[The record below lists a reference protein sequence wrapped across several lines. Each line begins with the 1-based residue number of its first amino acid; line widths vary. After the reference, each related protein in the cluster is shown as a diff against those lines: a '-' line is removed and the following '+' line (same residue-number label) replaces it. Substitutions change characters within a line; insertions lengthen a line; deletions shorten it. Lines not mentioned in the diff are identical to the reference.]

1 MSHSLNT
8 TTTSS
13 SNFRT
18 VFVSALREYEKK
30 TKTDLHTHPL
40 ATQLQS
46 CQSSTDIL
54 AVLHD
59 KVNEFD
65 QSRSHNERLSSWL
78 GPTINVLYAFSAT
91 LGEGIFSPAKVISA
105 GVGVLLM
112 AAKDVDASQDALA
125 DLFECIENFFK
136 RLESY
141 TEVPPTSAMTD
152 MIVKIMVEVLNI
164 FAIATKEMKQ
174 GRAKKFFKKLVGRK
188 DIEDALRRLDKL
200 TQEEA
205 RMAAAQIL
213 RLTHSVDD
221 KVKVVDD
228 KVTGVGNQM
237 KSVDD
242 KMKNMDNKMD
252 IVLNDGV
259 DAKAVLQQTSK
270 SVGDVKWNQLRDS
283 LRRWVNPPDPS
294 TNHNIACDIHH
305 GGTAEWFYQGSIFAE
320 WKSTGSLLWIYG
332 KRMLFIL
339 FPDHALITIC
349 VHSRLRQ
356 ERPVDIASLHEAGS
370 ALMAYFYFDFGDL
383 HKQHRRNLLPSLLIQ
398 LSAQSRPCCDILSLL
413 YSEHDNGEKKPSDSV
428 MIRCL
433 KDMLATLRPQP
444 VYIILDA
451 LDECPNWP
459 GIPSPREQVLALV
472 KELADLHLPHLH
484 TCVTSRP
491 EFDIRATLTPSAHYR
506 VSLHDE
512 SGQKNDIINYVNF
525 VVYSDSETMM
535 KKWREDEK
543 KMVVEALSEK
553 ADGMFRWA
561 FCQLDTL
568 RQCLPSS
575 VRQTLE
581 ELPESLDETYER
593 ILMDIKK
600 TNSAHTYR
608 MLQCL
613 AVAIRPLYVAELAEL
628 LALDF
633 NATKGGIPELNP
645 NWRWED
651 HEQAVLSTCSS
662 LITIV
667 TAGDYQVVQFSH
679 FSVKEFLMSDRLATP
694 TKDLYRYHIV
704 AEDANTLIA
713 RACLSVLLR
722 NPVDEDGTTTA
733 PLARYAAQHW
743 VTHAQV
749 ENVASRIRDGMESL
763 FDPDKPYFSAWVKLY
778 GIAHSDWV
786 DDLESQMLS
795 RAAPLYYAALC
806 GFHEIVERLALK
818 YPQYTNVICG
828 RTGTALHSASVEGH
842 VAVVRS
848 LLKRGVD
855 VDVRGIVGQS
865 PLQLAS
871 REGHLNV
878 VQCLL
883 DHGADANFRSD
894 AFWTPL
900 IYAATWGTLE
910 IVRVL
915 LEHNVDVNSQDEEG
929 LTAIHRLLFGG
940 ICDSRSNYPQIVRL
954 LLEHGAD
961 PNIQDNERR
970 TPLHLVSSS
979 SSELVLSFR
988 LEIARILLAH
998 GSDVNAEDEWGRT
1011 PLQFALE
1018 KGQDEIVQLLSDYC
1032 SK

>member
-1 MSHSLNT
+1 MSQT
-8 TTTSS
+8 PFTST
-13 SNFRT
+13 SNFRAL
-18 VFVSALREYEKK
+18 FVSALTEYEKK

-40 ATQLQS
+40 STQLQS
-46 CQSSTDIL
+46 CQSSSDII

-78 GPTINVLYAFSAT
+78 APTINVLYAFSAT

-105 GVGVLLM
+105 GVGVLLL
-112 AAKDVDASQDALA
+112 AAKDVNASQEVLA
-125 DLFECIENFFK
+125 GLFEGIENFFK

-141 TEVPPTSAMTD
+141 TEVPPTDAMTD
-152 MIVKIMVEVLNI
+152 IIVKIMVEVLNI

-174 GRAKKFFKKLVGRK
+174 GRAKKFFKKLVGRQ
-188 DIEDALRRLDKL
+188 DIEDALARLDIL

-213 RLTHSVDD
+213 RLTRSVNV

-228 KVTGVGNQM
+228 KVTVVGNQM
-237 KSVDD
+237 KNVD
-242 KMKNMDNKMD
+242 KKMD
-252 IVLNDGV
+252 IVLNDGI

-270 SVGDVKWNQLRDS
+270 SVNDVKWNQLRDN
-283 LRRWVNPPDPS
+283 LRRWVTPPDPS

-305 GGTAEWFYQGSIFAE
+305 GGTAEWFYQGSTFAE
-320 WKSTGSLLWIYG
+320 WKSIGSLLWIYG
-332 KRMLFIL
+332 KPGSGKSIL
-339 FPDHALITIC
+339 CSTII
-349 VHSRLRQ
+349 Q
-356 ERPVDIASLHEAGS
+356 DIASLRKAGS
-370 ALMAYFYFDFGDL
+370 ALMVYFYFDFRDL
-383 HKQHRRNLLPSLLIQ
+383 DKQHRRNLLPSLLIQ
-398 LSAQSRPCCDILSLL
+398 LSAQSRPCCDILSHL
-413 YSEHDNGEKKPSDSV
+413 YSAHDNGEQKPSDSV

-433 KDMLATLRPQP
+433 KDMLTILNPQP

-472 KELADLHLPHLH
+472 KELVGPHLPHLH
-484 TCVTSRP
+484 ICVTSRP
-491 EFDIRATLTPSAHYR
+491 EFDIRATLTPLAHHR

-512 SGQKNDIINYVNF
+512 SGQKKDIVDYLNS

-535 KKWREDEK
+535 KRWREDDK

-553 ADGMFRWA
+553 ADGMFRWV

-568 RQCLPSS
+568 RHCLPSG

-593 ILMDIKK
+593 IVMDIKK
-600 TNSAHTYR
+600 TNSAHAYR

-613 AVAIRPLYVAELAEL
+613 AVAIRPLSVAELAEL
-628 LALDF
+628 LAFDF

-667 TAGDYQVVQFSH
+667 PAYGSHSPVVQFSH
-679 FSVKEFLMSDRLATP
+679 FSVKEFLMSDRLSTP
-694 TKDLYRYHIV
+694 TKNLSRFHIV
-704 AEDANTLIA
+704 PEDANTLIA

-722 NPVDEDGTTTA
+722 DPVGEDNTATA
-733 PLARYAAQHW
+733 PLARYAAEYW

-749 ENVASRIRDGMESL
+749 ENVASRIRNGMEYL
-763 FDPDKPYFSAWVKLY
+763 FDPDRPYFSAWVKLY
-778 GIAHSDWV
+778 RVVHSNWKY
-786 DDLESQMLS
+786 DLRRIMLPS
-795 RAAPLYYAALC
+795 ATPLYYAALC

-818 YPQYTNVICG
+818 YPQYTNAISG
-828 RTGTALHSASVEGH
+828 RTGTALHSASVEGQ
-842 VAVVRS
+842 VEVVRS
-848 LLKRGVD
+848 LLKYGADVDARGV
-855 VDVRGIVGQS
+855 VGQS

-871 REGHLNV
+871 HRGHLNV
-878 VQCLL
+878 VRCLL
-883 DHGADANFRSD
+883 DHGADAEFRSD
-894 AFWTPL
+894 VRMTPL
-900 IYAATWGTLE
+900 AYAASLGTLE

-915 LEHNVDVNSQDEEG
+915 LEHNVDVNSQDKAG
-929 LTAIHRLLFGG
+929 LTPIHRLLLEGG
-940 ICDSRSNYPQIVRL
+940 FSTSRSDHPQIVRL

-961 PNIQDNERR
+961 PNIRDNRHR
-970 TPLHLVSSS
+970 TALHLVPSWGLMSSWD
-979 SSELVLSFR
+979 LVLSLR
-988 LEIARILLAH
+988 VEIARILLAH
-998 GSDVNAEDEWGRT
+998 GADVNAGDAGGRT
-1011 PLQFALE
+1011 PLQVASTE
-1018 KGQDEIVQLLSDYC
+1018 GQDEIVQLLLDYC
-1032 SK
+1032 SEWAQL

>member
-1 MSHSLNT
+1 MSQTPST
-8 TTTSS
+8 STSS
-13 SNFRT
+13 SNFRA

-46 CQSSTDIL
+46 CQSSSDIL

-65 QSRSHNERLSSWL
+65 QSRSHHERLSSWL

-91 LGEGIFSPAKVISA
+91 LGEGVGLASLSSLTRLFIFSPAKVISA
-105 GVGVLLM
+105 GVGVLLL
-112 AAKDVDASQDALA
+112 AAKDVDASQGALA
-125 DLFECIENFFK
+125 DLFERIENFFK

-141 TEVPPTSAMTD
+141 TEVPPTDAMTD

-164 FAIATKEMKQ
+164 FGIATKEMKQ
-174 GRAKKFFKKLVGRK
+174 GRAKMFFKKLVGRK
-188 DIEDALRRLDKL
+188 DIEDALARLDRL

-228 KVTGVGNQM
+228 KVTVVGNQM
-237 KSVDD
+237 KDVGD
-242 KMKNMDNKMD
+242 KME
-252 IVLNDGV
+252 IVLNDGR
-259 DAKAVLQQTSK
+259 DAKAVLQHTSN
-270 SVGDVKWNQLRDS
+270 SVDDVKWNQLRDN
-283 LRRWVNPPDPS
+283 LRRWVTPPDPS

-305 GGTAEWFYQGSIFAE
+305 GGTAEWFYQGSTFAE

-332 KRMLFIL
+332 KPGSGKSIL
-339 FPDHALITIC
+339 CSTII
-349 VHSRLRQ
+349 Q
-356 ERPVDIASLHEAGS
+356 DIASLREVGS
-370 ALMAYFYFDFGDL
+370 ALMAYFYFDFRDL
-383 HKQHRRNLLPSLLIQ
+383 DKQHRRNLLPSLIIQ
-398 LSAQSRPCCDILSLL
+398 LSAQSRPCCDILSHL
-413 YSEHDNGEKKPSDSV
+413 YSAYDNGDKKPSDSV
-428 MIRCL
+428 MIQCL
-433 KDMLATLRPQP
+433 KDMLTIPNPQP
-444 VYIILDA
+444 VYIVLDA

-472 KELADLHLPHLH
+472 KNLVDLHLPHLH
-484 TCVTSRP
+484 ICVTSRP
-491 EFDIRATLTPSAHYR
+491 EFDIRATLTSLAHHH

-512 SGQKNDIINYVNF
+512 SGQKKDIVDYLNS

-535 KKWREDEK
+535 KRWREDDK

-553 ADGMFRWA
+553 ADGMFRWV

-568 RQCLPSS
+568 RHCLPSG

-593 ILMDIKK
+593 IVMDIKK
-600 TNSAHTYR
+600 TNSAHAYR

-613 AVAIRPLYVAELAEL
+613 AVAIRPLSVAELAEL
-628 LALDF
+628 LAFDF

-667 TAGDYQVVQFSH
+667 PPYDSHSPVVQFSH
-679 FSVKEFLMSDRLATP
+679 FSVKEFLMSDRLSTP
-694 TKDLYRYHIV
+694 TKDLSRYHIV
-704 AEDANTLIA
+704 PEDANTLIA

-722 NPVDEDGTTTA
+722 DPVDEDSTA
-733 PLARYAAQHW
+733 PTPLARYAAEYW
-743 VTHAQV
+743 VTHAQA
-749 ENVASRIRDGMESL
+749 ENVAPRIRDGMEYL
-763 FDPDKPYFSAWVKLY
+763 FDPDRPYFSAWLKLY
-778 GIAHSDWV
+778 HVVHSSWV
-786 DDLESQMLS
+786 DDLKSKMLP
-795 RAAPLYYAALC
+795 RAAPLYYAAQC
-806 GFHEIVERLALK
+806 GFHQIIERLALK
-818 YPQYTNVICG
+818 YPQYTNAICG

-842 VAVVRS
+842 VEVVRS
-848 LLKRGVD
+848 LLKFGAD
-855 VDVRGIVGQS
+855 VDARGIRGQS

-871 REGHLNV
+871 YGGHLNV
-878 VQCLL
+878 VRCLL
-883 DHGADANFRSD
+883 DHGADAEFRGD
-894 AFWTPL
+894 IRMTPL
-900 IYAATWGTLE
+900 FSAATFGTLD

-915 LEHNVDVNSQDEEG
+915 LEHNVDVNSQYKEG
-929 LTAIHRLLFGG
+929 LTPIHRLLLDGR
-940 ICDSRSNYPQIVRL
+940 SRSDHPQIVRL

-961 PNIQDNERR
+961 PNIRDNKRR

-979 SSELVLSFR
+979 GLVLSLR
-988 LEIARILLAH
+988 LEIARILLTH
-998 GSDVNAEDEWGRT
+998 GADVGAEDEMGRT
-1011 PLQFALE
+1011 PLQVALE
-1018 KGQDEIVQLLSDYC
+1018 KKQDEMVQLLSDDC